1 MWVVTETIWVQVE
14 DRPRYHCH
22 HLAGVFASGDDLPRA
37 GTPLRFEL
45 PDGRVLLART
55 RSANLWRD
63 QASLCVDG
71 MQTEAVGA
79 GTRVRID
86 TATPQGGASRA
97 AP

>member
-22 HLAGVFASGDDLPRA
+22 HLAGVFVPGDDLPRGGA
-37 GTPLRFEL
+37 PLRFEL

-55 RSANLWRD
+55 RSATVWRG
-63 QASLCVDG
+63 QGALCVDG
-71 MQTEAVGA
+71 DVTQEVGA
-79 GTRVRID
+79 GARVRVD
-86 TATPQGGASRA
+86 TAAPPSPAPSA